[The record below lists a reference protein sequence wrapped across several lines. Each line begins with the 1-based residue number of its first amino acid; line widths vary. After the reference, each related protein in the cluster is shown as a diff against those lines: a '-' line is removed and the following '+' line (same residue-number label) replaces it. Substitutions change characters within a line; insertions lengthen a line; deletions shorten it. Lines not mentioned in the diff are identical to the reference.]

1 MTGGGKGAGGKGA
14 GGKGQGGGT
23 IVPGGHSTGVKKT
36 GGRRKDA
43 RLTEDV
49 KTAHKRSLSSTLW
62 LRRQLNDPYVQKAK
76 AEGWRSRAA
85 FKLIEIDGKHRML
98 KPGQT
103 IVDLGCA
110 PGGWCQYAAKR
121 TGAEK
126 GAQGKVIGIDLL
138 PVDPIPGV
146 TLAEMDFADADAP
159 ERLRALIGAA
169 EGERAVDGLL
179 SDMAANTTGHRKTDH
194 LKIIG
199 LTEMAIQF
207 AGEVLKPGGFFLTK
221 LFQGGETGE
230 LVKALKQDYA
240 EVRHV
245 KPGAS
250 RADSAELYVLATGFR
265 GG

>member
-1 MTGGGKGAGGKGA
+1 
-14 GGKGQGGGT
+14 
-23 IVPGGHSTGVKKT
+23 
-36 GGRRKDA
+36 
-43 RLTEDV
+43 V
-49 KTAHKRSLSSTLW
+49 KTAHKRSLSSTIW

-85 FKLIEIDGKHRML
+85 FKLIEIDQKHRLL
-98 KPGQT
+98 KPAQT

-121 TGAEK
+121 VGTDKGGK
-126 GAQGKVIGIDLL
+126 GAVVGIDLL
-138 PVDPIPGV
+138 PVEAIPGV
-146 TLAEMDFADADAP
+146 ALAEMDFADQDAP
-159 ERLRALIGAA
+159 DRLRGMLGAGR
-169 EGERAVDGLL
+169 GERIVDGVL

-199 LTEMAIQF
+199 LAEMAVDF
-207 AGEVLKPGGFFLTK
+207 AREVLKPGGFFLTK

-230 LVKALKQDYA
+230 LVKTLKQDFA

-265 GG
+265 G